1 MGVTDTASSLIAGLR
16 SDIEQSGYYPAL
28 VFDSIYEALGSE
40 SVEAYV
46 VHHDATFDR
55 DELRRHLTALVLTP
69 TRLVVGHTDEFPAD
83 EKSPQPYATAVTEAV
98 ALESVSSIVVSR
110 TVSEP
115 AKYRTGAAP
124 FEVMLTIGWGA
135 VSRVELE
142 PAGCSDPTCEA
153 DHGFTGS
160 LSGDDVALRVS
171 RAGDGDGVVD
181 QLLAFARALSKA
193 TGR

>member
-1 MGVTDTASSLIAGLR
+1 MGVTDTASALRDGLKAE
-16 SDIEQSGYYPAL
+16 IEQSGYYPAL
-28 VFDSIYEALGSE
+28 VFDSVIEALGDEAVS
-40 SVEAYV
+40 AYV

-55 DELRRHLTALVLTP
+55 DELRRHLSALVLTP
-69 TRLVVGHTDEFPAD
+69 TRLIVGHTDEFPAD
-83 EKSPQPYATAVTEAV
+83 DKSPKPYATAVTEAV
-98 ALESVSSIVVSR
+98 SLESVNSIVVSR

-115 AKYRTGAAP
+115 AQYRTGAGP

-142 PAGCSDPTCEA
+142 PAGCGDPTCEA

-160 LSGDDVALRVS
+160 MSSDDVSLRVS
-171 RAGDGDGVVD
+171 RAGDGDSVVE
-181 QLLAFARALSKA
+181 QVLAFARALSKA